1 MKNLGIRQR
10 VLLIA
15 LVPMTVIAFAL
26 VAYFTLLRYGDV
38 ESALTHRGS
47 TMARQLAP
55 AAVYGM
61 FSGNST
67 ELSRLA
73 QAIAKEADVSAVSF
87 FDRSGQLLAAAG
99 DRRSTENPFTL
110 PDGWQGQTSDGQTL
124 FFHVKIIQTGFDF
137 DDPFYE
143 GSDARTLRTLE
154 LGSLTIEI
162 SRKRVS
168 ARKIEILV
176 VSLLSVLVMLLATS
190 FLARR
195 LGRDITDPV
204 VALEDTVRQIR
215 EGILTARVS
224 PHPARTLRAL
234 EEGINEMAAAMEVA
248 SNRSAAALASS
259 EAELRKQYDFAS
271 ALLQAQSDAGV
282 GMMILLDGRVVF
294 ANEAALQMHGYSLDQ
309 LMALPDTLLLVPPA
323 ERPKQLS
330 RRQALMESN
339 WPGDRTVMPILTRDG
354 EVRHV
359 DMVMMPLKSDARSPR
374 LVVIEI
380 DVTQRI
386 LDQARIEAANMELQ
400 AQKEDAERANMAKSR
415 FLAAASHD
423 LRQPLHALNLFAA
436 ELESRV
442 TTSAQKRLSRQ
453 ISTAVGSLGELL
465 AALLD
470 VSRLDISELK
480 PERQP
485 IALFPLLEAAALNH
499 QRSADAKHLKL
510 TVMPTR
516 LWVDSDPR
524 YLARI
529 VSNLIGNAVRYTL
542 KGRVLVG
549 ARASRGMVRIEVW
562 DTGIGIAPEH
572 LPSLFQEFYQVHNPE
587 RDANKGLGLGLS
599 IVDRLSKAL
608 DHPVTIRSMPGKG
621 TVFSVTLPK
630 ATPLVVPNRIE
641 EEPENK
647 EGPGA
652 RILLAVND
660 SPTCTSLAS
669 LLRGWGYRV
678 SEAMTEEVLLST
690 LSAEAP
696 DLVVCDD
703 SLCEKLV
710 NHHQTGRPLTFPVV
724 ILGTAPESMGSSEL
738 PIAGQLGNPL
748 KPARLRALLRAGLE
762 E

>member
-55 AAVYGM
+55 ASVYGM
-61 FSGNST
+61 FSGNVT
-67 ELSRLA
+67 ELGRLA
-73 QAIAKEADVSAVSF
+73 QAVAKEADVSSVSF
-87 FDRSGQLLAAAG
+87 FDRSGLLLASAG
-99 DRRSTENPFTL
+99 DRRSAENAFTL
-110 PDGWQGQTSDGQTL
+110 PDGWQGQSPDGQTL
-124 FFHVKIIQTGFDF
+124 YFHVKVVQTGFDF

-143 GSDARTLRTLE
+143 STDPRSLRTLE
-154 LGSLTIEI
+154 LGSLTVEI
-162 SRKRVS
+162 SRKRVA

-190 FLARR
+190 LLARR

-204 VALEDTVRQIR
+204 VALEEAVHRIR
-215 EGILTARVS
+215 EGMLATRVQ

-234 EEGINEMAAAMEVA
+234 EEGINEMAAALEAA

-294 ANEAALQMHGYSLDQ
+294 ANEAALTIHGYGLDQ
-309 LMALPDTLLLVPPA
+309 LMALPDTLLLVPPS
-323 ERPKQLS
+323 ERPRQLS
-330 RRQALMESN
+330 RRQFLMESN
-339 WPGDRTVMPILTRDG
+339 WPGERTVVPILTQTG
-354 EVRHV
+354 ELRHV
-359 DMVMMPLKSDARSPR
+359 DMVMMPLKNDARSPR

-380 DVTQRI
+380 DATQRI
-386 LDQARIEAANMELQ
+386 VDQARIEATNIELQ
-400 AQKEDAERANMAKSR
+400 AQKEEAERANMAKSR

-423 LRQPLHALNLFAA
+423 LRQPLHALNLFTA

-442 TTSAQKRLSRQ
+442 TTPAQRRLSRQ
-453 ISTAVGSLGELL
+453 IGTAVGSLGELL
-465 AALLD
+465 SALLD

-480 PERQP
+480 PQRQP
-485 IALFPLLEAAALNH
+485 VALMPLLEAAALNH
-499 QRSADAKHLKL
+499 QRSADAKHLRL
-510 TVMPTR
+510 TIVPTR

-529 VSNLIGNAVRYTL
+529 ISNLIGNAVRYTP
-542 KGRVLVG
+542 KGRVLIGV
-549 ARASRGMVRIEVW
+549 RSQQGMVRVEVW

-599 IVDRLSKAL
+599 IVERLARAL
-608 DHPVTIRSMPGKG
+608 DHPVTVRSTPARG
-621 TVFSVTLPK
+621 TVFTVTLPK
-630 ATPLVVPNRIE
+630 VAPVISESDPE
-641 EEPENK
+641 ESGEL
-647 EGPGA
+647 GTGA

-660 SPTCTSLAS
+660 YPTCTSLAS

-678 SEAMTEEVLLST
+678 SEVMNEESFMST
-690 LSAEAP
+690 LHAEAP
-696 DLVVCDD
+696 DLIVCDE
-703 SLCEKLV
+703 SLSEGLAA
-710 NHHQTGRPLTFPVV
+710 HHQVSSSAIYPVV
-724 ILGTAPESMGSSEL
+724 ILGAASGNLSSSEL
-738 PIAGQLGNPL
+738 RIAGQLSKPL
-748 KPARLRALLRAGLE
+748 KPARLRALLRAILE
-762 E
+762 N